1 MYNSTKFQ
9 PRIFVGLAP
18 IGMFDINIEIPS
30 AMFICALRKVG
41 VDWPCGAFAKKTNG
55 LVKTDIKSRRE
66 VNGNSLN

>member
-9 PRIFVGLAP
+9 PCIFVGLAP

-41 VDWPCGAFAKKTNG
+41 VDWPCWAFAKKQMALSKQILKVEQRLMETP
-55 LVKTDIKSRRE
+55 
-66 VNGNSLN
+66 